1 MNFKNLSLGKKITL
15 AGVLFLMPIFLVCMF
30 NIYKVRTMQQLYIS
44 LDVAYRAMS
53 EQAAEAHSYFLMA
66 SLESDP
72 QTAKSLITKAE
83 PNINKIS
90 ELARNSEV
98 LGTEITD
105 EAKSLVLTYGSLSRT
120 SAAQLAELAQRLE
133 SDCLTGIENRVTEVC
148 EWVKRSNT
156 EQAIGYILCIAIGL
170 FTLLTLVGKIIRPID
185 DTVKHTSTVTGGD
198 LRATL
203 LSNGATDEVGRLRTS
218 VSRLTNFLRDTFGS
232 IGSEV
237 GNITEASS
245 FLESSARD
253 IRSKAANISESTN
266 EVGAS
271 IEEFAASVEQNS
283 HNSVSGAQMA
293 DAALTSVS
301 ECNMSA
307 LQTVSAM
314 NEITDRISIINSIA
328 FQTNILALNAAVE
341 ASRAGES
348 GKGFAV
354 VASDIRKLAE
364 RSALAAKEINAVSVT
379 GSQAARTMQD
389 VFTKILPEISKTADL
404 IREISASSQ
413 EQAATGSRINTAVQN
428 FTQVTRNFAGI
439 ADEVAENSAILLQR
453 SEELSEAISYFKT
466 E

>member
-1 MNFKNLSLGKKITL
+1 
-15 AGVLFLMPIFLVCMF
+15 
-30 NIYKVRTMQQLYIS
+30 
-44 LDVAYRAMS
+44 
-53 EQAAEAHSYFLMA
+53 
-66 SLESDP
+66 
-72 QTAKSLITKAE
+72 
-83 PNINKIS
+83 
-90 ELARNSEV
+90 
-98 LGTEITD
+98 
-105 EAKSLVLTYGSLSRT
+105 
-120 SAAQLAELAQRLE
+120 
-133 SDCLTGIENRVTEVC
+133 
-148 EWVKRSNT
+148 
-156 EQAIGYILCIAIGL
+156 
-170 FTLLTLVGKIIRPID
+170 
-185 DTVKHTSTVTGGD
+185 
-198 LRATL
+198 
-203 LSNGATDEVGRLRTS
+203 
-218 VSRLTNFLRDTFGS
+218 
-232 IGSEV
+232 
-237 GNITEASS
+237 
-245 FLESSARD
+245 
-253 IRSKAANISESTN
+253 
-266 EVGAS
+266 
-271 IEEFAASVEQNS
+271 
-283 HNSVSGAQMA
+283 MA

-301 ECNMSA
+301 ECNKSA